1 LINNNEAHKKTELEL
16 DKKNEEIIIYFS
28 KLQQILKNYQQFNV
42 TGNYVNEYL
51 VDSLKAFLNDEGL
64 SIIHALD
71 HLRAIIIS
79 GKLDLDPQLIKSSLI
94 LLEKE
99 KVNNLRQLQLHI
111 INLNKK
117 LNESNQEH
125 ENKDFLEKLEDAN
138 YRLQHFRD
146 QEKQLNNQINN
157 LEEDFNETIEI
168 RSREKKMFQNIVKI
182 GLNKEILIKL
192 PS

>member
-1 LINNNEAHKKTELEL
+1 MP
-16 DKKNEEIIIYFS
+16 
-28 KLQQILKNYQQFNV
+28 ILKLASAQ
-42 TGNYVNEYL
+42 
-51 VDSLKAFLNDEGL
+51 
-64 SIIHALD
+64 
-71 HLRAIIIS
+71 
-79 GKLDLDPQLIKSSLI
+79 
-94 LLEKE
+94 KE

-117 LNESNQEH
+117 LNESNHEH